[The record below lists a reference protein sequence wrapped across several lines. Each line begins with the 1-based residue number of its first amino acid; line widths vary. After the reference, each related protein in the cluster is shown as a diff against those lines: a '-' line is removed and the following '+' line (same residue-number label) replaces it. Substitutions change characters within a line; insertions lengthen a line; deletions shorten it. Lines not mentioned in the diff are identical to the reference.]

1 MDSLLPLT
9 YMQLNALTIKR
20 IIGAT
25 VLLIVFL
32 FLVSLFLS
40 SLNTA
45 RKKSGVST
53 IGFGGVGVGYA
64 PNEDRVAEQA
74 GISQVT
80 RKKVIRHGSLSLLV
94 ERAEDAVESI
104 RGLAERL
111 EGFVQDARV
120 YETTGNTK
128 NGTITIRVP
137 ETKFNEALSE
147 IKRLA
152 VSVENETL
160 ATEDVSDQFVDLEAR
175 LKNFKAEEGQYQKI
189 MERATDITDILS
201 VARELS
207 RVRGD
212 VERLEGQLLYL
223 SRQVEMSTITVTL
236 ASEADVEVFGLKWR
250 PLTIAKQSFR
260 NMLSGLTG
268 SVDTLIGILLYLPI
282 ILFWLIVIGIGV
294 FIGSR
299 LVGWIQKKFLSR
311 VP

>member
-1 MDSLLPLT
+1 MQPNSL
-9 YMQLNALTIKR
+9 NIKR
-20 IIGAT
+20 IIGVA
-25 VLLIVFL
+25 VLLILFL
-32 FLVSLFLS
+32 FLASLFLS
-40 SLNTA
+40 SFNTA
-45 RKKSGVST
+45 RKKSGAGTLS
-53 IGFGGVGVGYA
+53 FDSVGVGYA
-64 PNEDRVAEQA
+64 PNEGKVAEQT
-74 GISQVT
+74 GTSQVT

-120 YETTGNTK
+120 YETTGDTK

-152 VSVENETL
+152 VSVENETIS
-160 ATEDVSDQFVDLEAR
+160 TEDVSDQFVDLEAR
-175 LKNFKAEEGQYQKI
+175 LKNFKAEEEQYQKI

-212 VERLEGQLLYL
+212 IERLEGQLLYL

-236 ASEADVEVFGLKWR
+236 TSEADVEVFGLKWR

-268 SVDTLIGILLYLPI
+268 SVDALIGILLYLPV
-282 ILFWLIVIGIGV
+282 ILFWLVIIGIGV
-294 FIGSR
+294 LIASR
-299 LVGWIQKKFLSR
+299 LVGWVQRKFFSR
-311 VP
+311 TP